1 MAIVSTFAP
10 EDDDGRNRRA
20 QIVGMFGRAKYL
32 LVAGNLDYAIELLM
46 DCCKGDPANFD
57 FRQELRKVEK
67 RKYNDNKKGRP
78 FTFLWTWRTSIL
90 LARARAGKKHLQ
102 VVDLAEE
109 IFRHNPWH
117 ARASIAQARAFEQL
131 GLGRLAAW
139 TLEQARSATDRPA
152 KAL

>member
-1 MAIVSTFAP
+1 MAIVSTAAP
-10 EDDDGRNRRA
+10 GDDDGRKRR
-20 QIVGMFGRAKYL
+20 IVNLFGRAKL
-32 LVAGNLDYAIELLM
+32 LLATCNLDYAIELLM

-78 FTFLWTWRTSIL
+78 FAFLWTWRTSIR

-117 ARASIAQARAFEQL
+117 TRASIAQARAFEQL
-131 GLGRLAAW
+131 GLNRLAAW